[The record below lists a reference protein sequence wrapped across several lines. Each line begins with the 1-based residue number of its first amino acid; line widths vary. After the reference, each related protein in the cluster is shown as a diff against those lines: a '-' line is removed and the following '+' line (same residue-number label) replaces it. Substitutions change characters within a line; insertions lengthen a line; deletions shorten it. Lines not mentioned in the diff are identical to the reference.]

1 MKRMQ
6 MNLALSAVILMGS
19 IMILSN
25 RVNAHCQIPCGIY
38 DDHARVQSLLEDAVT
53 VEKSA
58 NLITELAGKS
68 DAKSQNQIVRWVMN
82 KENHAQSIIST
93 ISDYF
98 LTQRVNPTQKDY
110 ADRLIKHHAVI
121 LAAMK
126 AKQNSDV
133 KYAQVLKEK
142 IEALLSFYPDK

>member
-19 IMILSN
+19 IMILPN
-25 RVNAHCQIPCGIY
+25 HVNAHCQIPCGIY
-38 DDHARVQSLLEDAVT
+38 DDHARVQTLLEDAVT

-58 NLITELAGKS
+58 NLINELAGKS

-142 IEALLSFYPDK
+142 IETLLSLYPDK

>member
-1 MKRMQ
+1 MKRKQ

-19 IMILSN
+19 IMMLSN
-25 RVNAHCQIPCGIY
+25 HVNAHCQIPCGIY
-38 DDHARVQSLLEDAVT
+38 DDHARVQTLLEDAVT

-58 NLITELAGKS
+58 KLINELAGKS

-82 KENHAQSIIST
+82 KENHAQKIIST

-142 IEALLSFYPDK
+142 IETLLPFYPDK